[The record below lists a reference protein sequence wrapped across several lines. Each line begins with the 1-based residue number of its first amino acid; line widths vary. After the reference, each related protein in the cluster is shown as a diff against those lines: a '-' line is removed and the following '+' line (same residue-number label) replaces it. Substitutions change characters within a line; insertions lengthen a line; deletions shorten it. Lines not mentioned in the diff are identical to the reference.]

1 MYSAHQCRLFFFNF
15 NLNFSTYPK
24 LSTTYEQMF
33 VVLIQNSM
41 FLLCFDRFL
50 SIILYFMLI
59 LGTKKSP
66 RSKI

>member
-1 MYSAHQCRLFFFNF
+1 
-15 NLNFSTYPK
+15 
-24 LSTTYEQMF
+24 MF
-33 VVLIQNSM
+33 DVLIQNSM

-66 RSKI
+66 KDKI

>member
-1 MYSAHQCRLFFFNF
+1 MLAAHQCRLFFFNF
-15 NLNFSTYPK
+15 NLKFSTYLK

-33 VVLIQNSM
+33 VVLTQNSM

-66 RSKI
+66 KDKI